1 MTHLGRR
8 MDALE
13 ARAFAAEIGMP
24 IDELLAEIEDKAV
37 LVNRLLAEGRG
48 IEEIMERCAAHW
60 NIPLDALR
68 RNCEARARRRGVDLA
83 LAETPPR
90 FTRPAPRRHP

>member
-13 ARAFAAEIGMP
+13 ARAEEARRRPYRAFAAELGMP
-24 IDELLAEIEDKAV
+24 IEDLLAEIEDKAV
-37 LVNRLLAEGRG
+37 LVNRLVAEGLDVD
-48 IEEIMERCAAHW
+48 EIMERCAAHW

-68 RNCEARARRRGVDLA
+68 RNCEARARRRSVDLT
-83 LAETPPR
+83 LV
-90 FTRPAPRRHP
+90 